1 MASKITTG
9 IRGYVSGT
17 KGYLDIKGIY
27 YQLEDTSTNGVVYF
41 DNTGLMNST
50 TSPGSGITTSNY
62 ILTTQPGTNVP
73 VWTSTIDGGEY

>member
-1 MASKITTG
+1 MKLNKNAVK
-9 IRGYVSGT
+9 VSP
-17 KGYLDIKGIY
+17 KELSEYFY
-27 YQLEDTSTNGVVYF
+27 CTNGVVYF